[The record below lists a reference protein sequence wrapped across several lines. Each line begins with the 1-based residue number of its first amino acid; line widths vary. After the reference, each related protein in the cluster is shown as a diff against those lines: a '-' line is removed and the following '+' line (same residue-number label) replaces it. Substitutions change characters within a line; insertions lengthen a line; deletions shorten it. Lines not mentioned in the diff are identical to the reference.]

1 MAVQAQHPSNV
12 LLLDRYALGQAHILM
27 PIPLLASFVKV
38 DILMDG
44 FGDLWPWNR
53 RRREPE
59 RKEMEF
65 PGTAPGLL
73 DQSLVYFANANGV
86 SVNSEREPDEAGKG
100 SHGHL
105 GGVAVAVAVAAAA
118 GSPRQPLRP
127 GTPARFGS
135 ASTSHSYGP
144 RRASKPPPSLHPQR
158 PPPRLGRPK
167 SVPEPETIRS
177 ASLFV
182 FFRFLVSPLRPSG
195 RRIRCPNQ
203 PTQGRN
209 RTVPPHPGNPP
220 TPLFFLL
227 VLDDKKEKKKKRV
240 KKVGIVLLLWKGEQL
255 RRTLAEKHQKHYRVL
270 LCAAEESAARR
281 LREKELEVQRAQRRS
296 TELEDRLACLRTESM
311 AWQAKAMAD
320 QATALSLH
328 AQLQHAASAAA
339 AAAPPM
345 MGGGRNETPP
355 AEEAGSAYVDPDRV
369 EPERS
374 CRACRRR
381 AASVVLLP
389 CRHLCLCDACDAA
402 TAAESCP
409 VCRGVRTGCIQV
421 CFS

>member
-12 LLLDRYALGQAHILM
+12 LLLDR
-27 PIPLLASFVKV
+27 
-38 DILMDG
+38 
-44 FGDLWPWNR
+44 
-53 RRREPE
+53 REPE
-59 RKEMEF
+59 KKEMEF

-73 DQSLVYFANANGV
+73 DQSLVYFANANGANGNPMKRAREV
-86 SVNSEREPDEAGKG
+86 TGISVASQ
-100 SHGHL
+100 
-105 GGVAVAVAVAAAA
+105 
-118 GSPRQPLRP
+118 SPSP
-127 GTPARFGS
+127 S
-135 ASTSHSYGP
+135 
-144 RRASKPPPSLHPQR
+144 PPPQGHP
-158 PPPRLGRPK
+158 
-167 SVPEPETIRS
+167 V
-177 ASLFV
+177 SLFV
-182 FFRFLVSPLRPSG
+182 LEPQPASAPLPPPTLMSLAELQSLPRPFTPSG
-195 RRIRCPNQ
+195 LRLALEGQNRYQSQKQSDPLLSSSSSVSSSLLSALPAEEFAARINRHKDEIEQ
-203 PTQGRN
+203 YLHTQ
-209 RTVPPHPGNPP
+209 
-220 TPLFFLL
+220 
-227 VLDDKKEKKKKRV
+227 
-240 KKVGIVLLLWKGEQL
+240 GEQL

-409 VCRGVRTGCIQV
+409 VCRGVRTGSIQV